1 MTTNEIVGEQVS
13 IWLRRRDRTATAL
26 GEFLGVT
33 QTTASRKLKGDT
45 TWTITD
51 LARTAAFLDVPLGD
65 LLPSIIVEQEK
76 AKRPIFSDQALDVVA
91 GAGFEPTTSGL

>member
-1 MTTNEIVGEQVS
+1 MGSEMCI
-13 IWLRRRDRTATAL
+13 RDR
-26 GEFLGVT
+26 
-33 QTTASRKLKGDT
+33 

-76 AKRPIFSDQALDVVA
+76 AKRPTLSGQALDVVA
-91 GAGFEPTTSGL
+91 GTGFEPATSGL